1 MNKILL
7 VVLLALLPF
16 SLNAES
22 KLDQILSSG
31 ELKVGT
37 TGDWDPMTLKDPAT
51 NKYKGFDIDVMS
63 ELAKDMGV
71 KIKFVP
77 TEWKT
82 IVSGITAGRY
92 DISTSVTKTPK
103 RAEVAGF
110 TDTYYKYGTVPLVL
124 KKNLK
129 KYSTWDSLNN
139 SNVTIATTLGT
150 SQEEKAKEFFPK
162 SNLRSVEAPAR
173 DFQEVLA
180 GRADGNITSSTE
192 ANKLVITYPEL
203 AIVPDGEKNPAFL
216 AMMVNKNDK
225 VWNDYVNKWIKDKKS
240 SGFFDKLLA
249 KYNLKV
255 KNLIFLLL
263 FITLTSCSGQE
274 LGWFILS
281 PNNVEGLTNLKF
293 LLSGLTTTI
302 YISVVSIIISA
313 ILGFIVAIP
322 SLAKNRFLTYI
333 NVCYVEI
340 VRAIPLLVLILWIYY
355 GLPIMT
361 GISFSP
367 FVSGIIALA
376 ISESAFQA
384 EIFRAGINSIKK
396 SQWEA
401 GSTLGL
407 TFYQRLRLV
416 ILPQAIKNI
425 LPALGNQFV
434 YVLKMSSLVSIIGIG
449 DLTRKANELVVSTY
463 RPLEIYT
470 FLILEYLVLILI
482 VSFFVRK
489 FENRLKRDGN
499 N

>member
-1 MNKILL
+1 M
-7 VVLLALLPF
+7 
-16 SLNAES
+16 
-22 KLDQILSSG
+22 
-31 ELKVGT
+31 
-37 TGDWDPMTLKDPAT
+37 
-51 NKYKGFDIDVMS
+51 
-63 ELAKDMGV
+63 
-71 KIKFVP
+71 
-77 TEWKT
+77 
-82 IVSGITAGRY
+82 
-92 DISTSVTKTPK
+92 
-103 RAEVAGF
+103 
-110 TDTYYKYGTVPLVL
+110 
-124 KKNLK
+124 KNL
-129 KYSTWDSLNN
+129 L
-139 SNVTIATTLGT
+139 
-150 SQEEKAKEFFPK
+150 
-162 SNLRSVEAPAR
+162 
-173 DFQEVLA
+173 
-180 GRADGNITSSTE
+180 
-192 ANKLVITYPEL
+192 
-203 AIVPDGEKNPAFL
+203 
-216 AMMVNKNDK
+216 
-225 VWNDYVNKWIKDKKS
+225 
-240 SGFFDKLLA
+240 
-249 KYNLKV
+249 
-255 KNLIFLLL
+255 FLLL
-263 FITLTSCSGQE
+263 ILPLASCSGQE

-322 SLAKNRFLTYI
+322 SLAKNKFLTYI
-333 NVCYVEI
+333 NIGYVEI

-361 GISFSP
+361 GLSFSP

-401 GSTLGL
+401 GSSLGL
-407 TFYQRLRLV
+407 TFYKRLRLV

-470 FLILEYLVLILI
+470 FLILEYLILILI

-489 FENRLKRDGN
+489 LEKNLKKDGN